1 LVRNTRQEDNTCV
14 SCLYFDYRDEVQR
27 HLSPVNMVGALLKQA
42 LSTFSVVP
50 NNVIDALKKKKK
62 EFPTLKL
69 HCALELLQIALENFD
84 KTYICIDAL
93 DECKDE
99 YQMEFLRSISKILNP
114 STRVFITGRHIVK
127 NTIDKNLIRPST
139 VTITMELE
147 ANPSDVRMFIADKI
161 SKDAEDMEMTAAFK
175 EEIMDTIV
183 TSTGGM

>member
-1 LVRNTRQEDNTCV
+1 
-14 SCLYFDYRDEVQR
+14 
-27 HLSPVNMVGALLKQA
+27 MVGALLKQA

-62 EFPTLKL
+62 EFPILKL
-69 HCALELLQIALENFD
+69 HCALEILQIALENFD

-127 NTIDKNLIRPST
+127 STIDKHLIRPST
-139 VTITMELE
+139 VTITMELK

-161 SKDAEDMEMTAAFK
+161 SKDTEDIEMTAAFK
-175 EEIMDTIV
+175 KEIMDTIV